1 VNLTRLSF
9 LRAAGGVF
17 VGAAFP
23 RPRAAVAATESF
35 WGPEAMPTVE
45 LVTARS
51 VFAASTTFVGGRTLV
66 DEIQH
71 QIERRLQHRILF
83 GD

>member
-1 VNLTRLSF
+1 
-9 LRAAGGVF
+9 
-17 VGAAFP
+17 
-23 RPRAAVAATESF
+23 
-35 WGPEAMPTVE
+35 MPTVE

-51 VFAASTTFVGGRTLV
+51 VFAASTNFVGGRTLV